1 MTKKTKIALLVLI
14 ILVLIG
20 ALLALVYK
28 IRTDKQREI
37 TQNQINVTTVK
48 AKSQFSI
55 EPYRGRGRYPY
66 EDRASRKFTY
76 FSQAGRAIY

>member
-37 TQNQINVTTVK
+37 TQNQINVTTSK
-48 AKSQFSI
+48 AKSQFVMSLT
-55 EPYRGRGRYPY
+55 EAQ
-66 EDRASRKFTY
+66 DASHMRM
-76 FSQAGRAIY
+76 

>member
-37 TQNQINVTTVK
+37 T
-48 AKSQFSI
+48 
-55 EPYRGRGRYPY
+55 
-66 EDRASRKFTY
+66 
-76 FSQAGRAIY
+76 

>member
-37 TQNQINVTTVK
+37 TQNQINVTTSK
-48 AKSQFSI
+48 AKSQFVMSLTEAQDAMCI
-55 EPYRGRGRYPY
+55 SARSLAR
-66 EDRASRKFTY
+66 
-76 FSQAGRAIY
+76 